1 LGSPRKQE
9 WDIKQGIS
17 DEENSE
23 AILSTPNFKKKKKK
37 KTYGP
42 DGIPMEF
49 FKNF

>member
-37 KTYGP
+37 KTCCP